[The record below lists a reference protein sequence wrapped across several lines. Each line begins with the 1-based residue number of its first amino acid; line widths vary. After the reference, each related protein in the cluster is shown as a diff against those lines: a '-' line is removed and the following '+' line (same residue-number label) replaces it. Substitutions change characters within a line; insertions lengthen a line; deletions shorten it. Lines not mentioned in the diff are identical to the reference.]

1 MLGGNTPKMAGRGSP
16 CFVKGQCSG
25 ARSLPGKER
34 GPAVTDRRYRL
45 RGWVCGLAPAL
56 DAGRPRKQGPR
67 YEFFRLCAHDAC
79 VDCTLPQ
86 VKALTSKTRSKRAAG
101 LR

>member
-1 MLGGNTPKMAGRGSP
+1 MSVAQLRSAVAPSP
-16 CFVKGQCSG
+16 
-25 ARSLPGKER
+25 
-34 GPAVTDRRYRL
+34 
-45 RGWVCGLAPAL
+45 PAL
-56 DAGRPRKQGPR
+56 FGAEESVARENTTSAATHGPPSKDNGPKTKNQGLR